1 VQRVLVVDDV
11 PEVRRRIAGALEGL
25 HADVLQAAD
34 GAEALATLETGPVGV
49 VVSDVRMPRMDGLGL
64 LRALRHAEIPVIL
77 HSGYA
82 DVPAAVEALRL
93 GAVDFLTAPLDY
105 ERLRARVD
113 HCLRRLDAT
122 RCQLV
127 GSSRE
132 LEAIR
137 LTIARIADASEPV
150 LITGETG
157 VGKEVVARAIHA
169 ASGRREK
176 PFVAV
181 NLCALPD
188 GTLES
193 ELFGHERGA
202 FTGAAGQRRGRFEQ
216 ADGGTILLDEIGD
229 APPRIQAELLRV
241 VETRSFERVG
251 GTRPIRVDARIL
263 AATHR
268 QLPVEVAQGRFR
280 EDLWYRL
287 SAFRIHVPPLR
298 ERRTDID
305 ALLRAELD
313 HLSAERGAIPFEI
326 DAEASRRLHA
336 HAWSGN
342 ARELLLT
349 VRRMAILAGERRLL
363 DAGDAERALRLE
375 EAPDV
380 APTEAPLDAADT
392 GPGSRREFLEAERRR
407 ILDVLN
413 TQRWNVSASARALGL
428 TRSTLRVRMRRL
440 GLD

>member
-11 PEVRRRIAGALEGL
+11 PEVRRRIAGALDGL
-25 HADVLQAAD
+25 GADVIQATD
-34 GAEALATLETGPVGV
+34 GAEALGLLDDGPVGV

-93 GAVDFLTAPLDY
+93 GAVDFLAAPLDY
-105 ERLRARVD
+105 DRLRARVD
-113 HCLRRLDAT
+113 HCLRRRDAL
-122 RCQLV
+122 RDQLV

-137 LTIARIADASEPV
+137 LTIARIADAPEPV

-169 ASGRREK
+169 ASRRRSK

-181 NLCALPD
+181 NLCALPE

-202 FTGAAGQRRGRFEQ
+202 FTGASGQRRGRFEQ

-241 VETRSFERVG
+241 VETRTFERVG
-251 GTRPIRVDARIL
+251 GSKPLRVDARIL

-268 QLPVEVAQGRFR
+268 QLPLDVAQGRFR

-287 SAFRIHVPPLR
+287 SAFRIHVPGLR
-298 ERRTDID
+298 ERRSDIAD
-305 ALLRAELD
+305 LVRMELD
-313 HLSAERGAIPFEI
+313 HLSEERGAIPFEI
-326 DAEASRRLHA
+326 DAGGSRRLHA
-336 HAWSGN
+336 HPWPGN
-342 ARELLLT
+342 VRELLFT

-363 DAGDAERALRLE
+363 DAEDGERALRLGTE
-375 EAPDV
+375 TPAVEA
-380 APTEAPLDAADT
+380 TLGT
-392 GPGSRREFLEAERRR
+392 GGKGRPGSRQEFLEGERRR
-407 ILDVLN
+407 ILEALN
-413 TQRWNVSASARALGL
+413 AQDWNVSASARSLRL
-428 TRSTLRVRMRRL
+428 TRSVLRVRMRRL
-440 GLD
+440 GL